1 MARQADFICD
11 APYTDFAAVTASDSV
26 VQGDHDAI
34 YVGVSGD
41 IACTDHRGAAFTI
54 KAAPVGILPI
64 RVRLIK
70 STGTTAT
77 NMLLL
82 KY

>member
-1 MARQADFICD
+1 MARQADFVGA
-11 APYTDFAAVTASDSV
+11 APFTDFAAVTPSDSV
-26 VQGDHDAI
+26 NQGAHDAI

-41 IACTDHRGAAFTI
+41 IACVDHRGAAFTI
-54 KAAPVGILPI
+54 KAAPVGILAI
-64 RVRLIK
+64 RVQKIK

-82 KY
+82 QY